1 MSGLFGTLNIGK
13 SGMFAQ
19 QGAINVTSHN
29 ISNANTEGYTRQRA
43 ELQTTRPYCKP
54 SMQNYAGP
62 GQVGTGVEIA
72 AINRVRDSFLD
83 YQTRVELGVQGQ
95 YSSRNKF
102 LSQIENI
109 LREPTDTA
117 ISGLIGEF
125 FDAWGSFSDQAET
138 SNARSVVIEQS
149 KSLVNQLNHT
159 FNELEQLKSNTQTQI
174 SEDVFTM
181 NSILNQIN
189 QVNQQ
194 IIQVKVAGQQ
204 PNDLM
209 DRRDLLLDKLSEKFG
224 IETSREEF
232 QGLDLTAS
240 NRAKNFQG
248 STSALGGEPPKVKVL
263 DDKGKVILDKNN
275 KEITKS
281 LNLVQTLNPDD
292 VGRFAYISDIKPAPA
307 DEQEKNKPISKGDAG
322 VYKVTYY
329 KNGDTTSDDNKV
341 TINVKISDTKDFER
355 LDQCRVLW
363 TKDGDAITVD
373 NNIKNGQIG
382 EGEGCEFSQLK
393 LFEPPSGALR
403 GYMSVQKDI
412 DEYENKL
419 NNLAKG
425 LAFSVNAIHTQSK
438 DFEADT
444 STVMNFFVNGEDST
458 EDGEGKITAQNITIN
473 KKILENPMKIIAGS
487 DPSTDKVGESDNAR
501 AMAIS
506 ALRNT
511 LMAIQKINRGSTRA
525 DFLKENEFA
534 QKDGSIIK
542 TFSKNTSGM
551 TLDGYFNDIV
561 GNLGIATQE
570 ANRMTTGQA
579 SVLASYQQQRDSVS
593 GVSLDEEFANLV
605 QFTHCY
611 QANGKVIS
619 TVDEL
624 LDVVI
629 NGLMR

>member
-43 ELQTTRPYCKP
+43 ELQTTRPYCRP

-224 IETSREEF
+224 IEVSKEEF

-248 STSALGGEPPKVKVL
+248 STSALGGEPPKTAA
-263 DDKGKVILDKNN
+263 G
-275 KEITKS
+275 ES

-292 VGRFAYISDIKPAPA
+292 VARFAYISDIKPS
-307 DEQEKNKPISKGDAG
+307 DEDLSGNPQTISKGDIG

-341 TINVKISDTKDFER
+341 TINVKIEDPKELER

-382 EGEGCEFSQLK
+382 EGEGCKFSELK

-425 LAFSVNAIHTQSK
+425 LTFSVNTIHTQSE
-438 DFEADT
+438 DFDPAG
-444 STVMNFFVNGEDST
+444 MNFFVNGEDST

-473 KKILENPMKIIAGS
+473 KKILENPMNIIAGS
-487 DPSTDKVGESDNAR
+487 DHSTDIVGEGDNAR

-525 DFLKENEFA
+525 DFLKENEFT